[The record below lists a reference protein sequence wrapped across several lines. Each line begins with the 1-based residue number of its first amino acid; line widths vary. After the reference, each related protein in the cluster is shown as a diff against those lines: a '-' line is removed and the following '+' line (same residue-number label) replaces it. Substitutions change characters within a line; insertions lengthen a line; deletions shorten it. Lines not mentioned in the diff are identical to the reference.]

1 MEILVAYDVATDDAA
16 GKRRLRRVAEVCMAF
31 GQRVQKSVF
40 ECIVNEANLE
50 LLKHRLMREMEES
63 KDSVRIY
70 RLMEPRDQYLS
81 LIGKQPTFDIH
92 RTLLA

>member
-16 GKRRLRRVAEVCMAF
+16 GKRRLRRVAQVCMAY

-40 ECIVNEANLE
+40 ECIINEAELE
-50 LLKHRLMREMEES
+50 MLKHRLTREMEKS

-70 RLMEPRDQYLS
+70 RLIEPHSRYLS
-81 LIGKQPTFDIH
+81 LIGKQPEFDLH
-92 RTLLA
+92 KPLLV

>member
-40 ECIVNEANLE
+40 ECIVNEGELE
-50 LLKHRLMREMEES
+50 MLKHRLTHEMEES

-70 RLMEPRDQYLS
+70 RLMEPRGQHLS
-81 LIGKQPTFDIH
+81 LIGKQPKFDLH
-92 RTLLA
+92 DTLLA

>member
-16 GKRRLRRVAEVCMAF
+16 GKRRLRRVAEVCMAY

-40 ECIVNEANLE
+40 ECIVNEVTLE
-50 LLKHRLMREMEES
+50 MLKHRLAREMEES

-70 RLMEPRDQYLS
+70 RLMEPRAQHLS
-81 LIGKQPTFDIH
+81 LIGKQPEFDLH
-92 RTLLA
+92 EPLLV

>member
-16 GKRRLRRVAEVCMAF
+16 GKRRLRRVAQICMAY

-40 ECIVNEANLE
+40 ECIINEPDLE
-50 LLKHRLMREMEES
+50 MLKHRLRRETEGS

-70 RLMEPRDQYLS
+70 RLMEPRGQYLS
-81 LIGKQPTFDIH
+81 VIGKQPEFDLH
-92 RTLLA
+92 EPLVV